1 MLMLKSWMIALCLFI
16 GLCLLNA
23 QTVQAAVGCDLND
36 PDRDVARLFPES
48 TGFKTSYLSIDKRG
62 SEPLLKEIE
71 KRLGDPFQGLYEKI
85 DVPYTFYEIF
95 KANEKIGY
103 IHGVNQKGKYGGLQ
117 VFLVL
122 DLDGTVRSFYF
133 QKLTSRAAKKLRAP
147 EFGQQFIG
155 LSLKDFYPY
164 NVQLGKSLPLGKVD
178 QIKNPV
184 PEAEEDFRAALRAVK
199 KNLILLDEFF
209 LNNKHLQHFKP
220 AAARGT
226 S

>member
-1 MLMLKSWMIALCLFI
+1 MLKSWMTVLCLLI

-23 QTVQAAVGCDLND
+23 QAGQAAVGCDLND

-62 SEPLLKEIE
+62 GEALLKEIE

-95 KANEKIGY
+95 KGKKKVGY

-122 DLDGTVRSFYF
+122 DLDGIVKSFYF
-133 QKLTSRAAKKLRAP
+133 QKLTSKAAKKLRKP
-147 EFGQQFIG
+147 EFSRQFFG

-164 NVQLGKSLPLGKVD
+164 NIQTGKSLPPGKVD

-199 KNLILLDEFF
+199 KNLILVDEFF
-209 LNNKHLQHFKP
+209 LNNKHLQYFPP
-220 AAARGT
+220 AEAGGA